1 MSWLYLF
8 LLAGAA
14 LAVGR
19 IVYQVRRLRRQP
31 VDDWDA
37 KLIERLRRSG
47 ADPFRPHAVDFF
59 LAMPTDAAARK
70 VADLLA
76 AQGYSVDVREVT
88 ENPGYLFSV
97 HAQKSMQL
105 TIDIVRENSAR
116 FRAIAAEHGG
126 RYDGWAT
133 GQGAA
138 ASQGSGT
145 SR

>member
-1 MSWLYLF
+1 
-8 LLAGAA
+8 
-14 LAVGR
+14 
-19 IVYQVRRLRRQP
+19 
-31 VDDWDA
+31 
-37 KLIERLRRSG
+37 
-47 ADPFRPHAVDFF
+47 
-59 LAMPTDAAARK
+59 MPTDAAART

-105 TIDIVRENSAR
+105 SLDIVRENSAR

-133 GQGAA
+133 GRGPG
-138 ASQGSGT
+138 STPGSG
-145 SR
+145 SAR